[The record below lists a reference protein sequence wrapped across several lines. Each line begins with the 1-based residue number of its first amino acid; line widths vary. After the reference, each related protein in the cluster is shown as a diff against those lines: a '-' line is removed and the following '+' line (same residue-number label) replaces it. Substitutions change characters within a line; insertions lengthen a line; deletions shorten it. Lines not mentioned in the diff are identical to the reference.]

1 MIISQNKEL
10 LEKLKSKKEVED
22 KDLNLEQIMKEE
34 ENNNIN
40 NINKDNEDLIF
51 YKMKIIY

>member
-51 YKMKIIY
+51 